1 MRRDESMRR
10 DEMRPVKIGM
20 QWSEGVGDY
29 VKNTV
34 CGFQCSRRV
43 FEK

>member
-1 MRRDESMRR
+1 
-10 DEMRPVKIGM
+10 MRPVKKGM
-20 QWSEGVGDY
+20 QLSEGVGDC